1 MALTKDY
8 EYKTMGETE
17 IIAILAGAVDLLYKG
32 GMMNIGT
39 DGYIKVAADVA
50 NEVTL
55 GVLKRYVNALGS
67 NVEWCEIERGIIRI
81 PHSGAA
87 QTDIGALFNADADDT
102 LGDAPGVNIKAA
114 GMCLGYSTGYVWI
127 DFRMKTL
134 GA

>member
-1 MALTKDY
+1 MAYTADQ

-17 IIAILAGAVDLLYKG
+17 IIAILAGAADLLYKG
-32 GMMNIGT
+32 GLMNIGT

-55 GVLKRYVNALGS
+55 GVLKRYVNSLGS
-67 NVEWCEIERGIIRI
+67 NVEWCEIERGIIRCV
-81 PHSGAA
+81 HSGAA
-87 QTDIGALFNADADDT
+87 QGDIGALFWASADDT
-102 LGDAPGVNIKAA
+102 LADSAVNVKAA
-114 GMCLGYSTGYVWI
+114 GMCLAFDTGYVWI